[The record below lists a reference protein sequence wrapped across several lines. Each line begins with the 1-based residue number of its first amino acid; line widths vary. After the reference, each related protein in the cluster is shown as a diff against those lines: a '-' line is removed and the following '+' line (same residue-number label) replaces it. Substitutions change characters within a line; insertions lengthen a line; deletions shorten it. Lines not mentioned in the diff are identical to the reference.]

1 MTEARSTDVDG
12 ADPLDGDSRLQPFF
26 GRAWPQVLGFHDL
39 LVKEGELRGLV
50 GPREFSRLW
59 ERHILNSA
67 AVVPFLPTSG
77 RIIDLGSG
85 AGLPGIVVAAMLPEA
100 EVVLLEPME
109 RRTDWLSE
117 VAESLGLGN
126 VVVLRGRAQDEH
138 GRLTGD
144 AVTVRAVASLDKLY
158 RWALPLLRAGGSLVA
173 LKGGRAEEEIEAAKH
188 VGRKLGAGIASVQD
202 APTIEGVDVTRVV
215 RVVREAVPGVR

>member
-1 MTEARSTDVDG
+1 VTEARSADVDG
-12 ADPLDGDSRLQPFF
+12 ADPLDGDPRLEPYF
-26 GRAWPQVLGFHDL
+26 GAAWPSVAAFHGL
-39 LVKEGELRGLV
+39 LVREGELRGLI
-50 GPREFSRLW
+50 GPRELSRLW

-67 AVVPFLPTSG
+67 AVVPFLPSTG

-85 AGLPGIVVAAMLPEA
+85 AGLPGIVVATMLPEA

-117 VAESLGLGN
+117 VAERLQLEN
-126 VVVLRGRAQDEH
+126 VVVRRGRAQDEH
-138 GRLTGD
+138 GRLSAD

-158 RWALPLLRAGGSLVA
+158 RWALPLLRAGGALVA

-188 VGRKLGAGIASVQD
+188 VGRKLGAGMATVIE
-202 APTIEGVDVTRVV
+202 APTIEGVEVTRVV

>member
-1 MTEARSTDVDG
+1 MTEAQSTDVDG
-12 ADPLDGDSRLQPFF
+12 ADPLLDDPRLPAYF
-26 GRAWPQVLGFHDL
+26 GASWPAILGFHDL
-39 LVKEGELRGLV
+39 LVSEGELRGLV
-50 GPREFSRLW
+50 GPRELPRLW
-59 ERHILNSA
+59 ERHLLNSA

-117 VAESLGLGN
+117 VAETLRLDN
-126 VVVLRGRAQDEH
+126 VVVRRGRAQDVH
-138 GRLTGD
+138 GDLVGD

-158 RWALPLLRAGGSLVA
+158 RWALPLLRAGGTLVA
-173 LKGGRAEEEIEAAKH
+173 LKGGKAEAEVEEARH
-188 VGRKLGAGIASVQD
+188 VGRKLGAGKAVVLD

>member
-1 MTEARSTDVDG
+1 VTEAQSADVDG
-12 ADPLDGDSRLQPFF
+12 ADPLDGDARVEHYF
-26 GRAWPQVLGFHDL
+26 GAAWPNILGFHDL
-39 LVKEGELRGLV
+39 LVREGELRGLI
-50 GPREFSRLW
+50 GPRELSRLW

-67 AVVPFLPTSG
+67 AVVPFLPSAG

-85 AGLPGIVVAAMLPEA
+85 AGLPGVVVAAMLPEV

-109 RRTDWLSE
+109 RRTDWLLE
-117 VAESLGLGN
+117 VAETLRLSN
-126 VVVLRGRAQDEH
+126 VVVRRGRAQDEH
-138 GRLTGD
+138 GRLTAD

-188 VGRKLGAGIASVQD
+188 VGRKLGAGGASVVD
-202 APTIEGVDVTRVV
+202 APTIEGLEMTRVV

>member
-12 ADPLDGDSRLQPFF
+12 ADPLQGDPRVADYF
-26 GRAWPQVLGFHDL
+26 GAAWEPVNRFHDL
-39 LVKEGELRGLV
+39 LVSEGELRGLV
-50 GPREFSRLW
+50 GPRELPRLW
-59 ERHILNSA
+59 ERHLLNSA
-67 AVVPFLPTSG
+67 AIVPFLPTSG

-85 AGLPGIVVAAMLPEA
+85 AGLPGIVVAAMLPNA

-117 VAESLGLGN
+117 VAETLGLAN
-126 VVVLRGRAQDEH
+126 ATVRRGRAQDLH
-138 GRLTGD
+138 GALVGD
-144 AVTVRAVASLDKLY
+144 AVTVRAVAALDKLY
-158 RWALPLLRAGGSLVA
+158 RWALPLLRAGGTLVA
-173 LKGGRAEEEIEAAKH
+173 LKGGRAEEEVDAARH
-188 VGRKLGAGIASVQD
+188 VGRKLGAGRAEILD